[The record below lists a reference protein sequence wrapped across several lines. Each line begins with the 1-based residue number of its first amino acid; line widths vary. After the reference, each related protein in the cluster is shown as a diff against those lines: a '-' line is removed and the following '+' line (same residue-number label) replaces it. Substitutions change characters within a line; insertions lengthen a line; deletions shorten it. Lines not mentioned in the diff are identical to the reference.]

1 MSNKNMS
8 LVVLAGGL
16 GSRYK
21 GQKQI
26 DPVGPN
32 EECLMEFGLYD
43 AINNGVNHVV
53 FVINDQLLEETKDL
67 LRKPL
72 EEKGIKVDFA
82 LQAMENEVPEKYADL
97 VPQRLK
103 PWGTAH
109 AVLMTRE
116 FIDQPFIVMN
126 ADDFYGANTYEL
138 AHSLVKEGKIDE
150 KNYGMVSFQLEKT
163 LSDNGTVSRGVCEV
177 DGEKLTKVTEVLKII
192 KKENGEIVNEA
203 DQDIDVK
210 LEPKSKVS
218 MNFWILDHTIFDNL
232 EKSFHEFLSTIE
244 NKEKQE
250 FFIPLY
256 IDNEIQKGNLN
267 VWVKQSGE
275 DWFGMTYPEDRQIVV
290 DALEE
295 KTKNGKYNAPL
306 WGNK

>member
-1 MSNKNMS
+1 MS

-21 GQKQI
+21 GQKQV
-26 DPVGPN
+26 DPVGPG

-53 FVINDQLLEETKDL
+53 YVINDQLLEETKDH

-72 EEKGIKVDFA
+72 EERGVKVDFA
-82 LQAMENEVPEKYADL
+82 LQTMPKEVPEKYADL
-97 VPQRLK
+97 VPLRLK

-109 AVLMTRE
+109 AVLMTR
-116 FIDQPFIVMN
+116 DLVKQPFMVIN

-138 AHSLVKEGKIDE
+138 AHSLVENGKIDN
-150 KNYGMVSFQLEKT
+150 KNYGMVAFELDKT

-177 DGEKLTKVTEVLKII
+177 KDGKLTKVTEVLKII

-218 MNFWILDHTIFDNL
+218 MNFWVLDHTIFDNL
-232 EKSFHEFLSTIE
+232 EKSFHEFLETIE

-267 VWVKQSGE
+267 VWVEQSKE

-290 DALEE
+290 DALKE
-295 KTKNGKYNAPL
+295 KTEKGKYNTPL
-306 WGNK
+306 WKK